1 MVLTFHITDKSF
13 DLHELIQ
20 IDMKSRLFSS
30 DARLSDLITAHPSL
44 LTLLSRLG
52 ISLGFGDRSIADVC
66 KDSGVDADF
75 FLLIC
80 NVYTFN
86 NYVPAIPTILAT
98 DMTGLVPYLEKS
110 HKYYVDKRLPHI
122 ERHLDAIAHKL
133 GGRIGQV
140 FISFFKVY
148 KQEVEEH
155 FSHEERDV
163 FPHIRALMAGQRD
176 TTYSISTFLH
186 THSDIEG
193 KLDDL
198 LNIVF
203 KYLPPQVDDDNV
215 MDVVYDILMLSEDL
229 KKHTFIEE
237 RIMVPLVNDL
247 EHAILS

>member
-1 MVLTFHITDKSF
+1 
-13 DLHELIQ
+13 
-20 IDMKSRLFSS
+20 MKSRLFSS
-30 DARLSDLITAHPSL
+30 ESRLSDLITAHPSL
-44 LTLLSRLG
+44 LSMLTRLG

-66 KDSGVDADF
+66 EASGVDTSF

-80 NVYTFN
+80 NVHTFN
-86 NYVPAIPTILAT
+86 NYVPSTAAILGT

-122 ERHLDAIAHKL
+122 ERHLDAIAQKL

-140 FISFFKVY
+140 FISFFNEY
-148 KQEVEEH
+148 KQDVEAH

-163 FPHIRALMAGQRD
+163 FPHIRALMAGERD
-176 TTYSISTFLH
+176 TTYKMADFLQS
-186 THSDIEG
+186 HSDIEG
-193 KLDDL
+193 KLNDL

-215 MDVVYDILMLSEDL
+215 LDVVYDILRLSEDL
-229 KKHTFIEE
+229 KKHNFIEE
-237 RIMVPLVNDL
+237 KIMVPLVMHL

>member
-1 MVLTFHITDKSF
+1 MKSN
-13 DLHELIQ
+13 
-20 IDMKSRLFSS
+20 KSRLFSS
-30 DARLSDLITAHPSL
+30 DSRLSDLITAHPSL
-44 LTLLSRLG
+44 LTLLNRLG

-66 KDSGVDADF
+66 EASGVDTSF

-86 NYVPAIPTILAT
+86 NYIPSTPTILGT
-98 DMTGLVPYLEKS
+98 DMNGLVPYLEKS

-133 GGRIGQV
+133 GGRIGKV
-140 FISFFKVY
+140 FISFFQEY

-155 FSHEERDV
+155 FGHEERDV
-163 FPHIRALMAGQRD
+163 FPHIRALMSGERD
-176 TTYSISTFLH
+176 TTYSIGMFLH

-215 MDVVYDILMLSEDL
+215 MDVVYDILRLREDL

-237 RIMVPLVNDL
+237 KIMVPLVCHL
-247 EHAILS
+247 ESAMKS

>member
-1 MVLTFHITDKSF
+1 MKSN
-13 DLHELIQ
+13 
-20 IDMKSRLFSS
+20 KSRLFSS
-30 DARLSDLITAHPSL
+30 DSRLSDLITAHPSL
-44 LTLLSRLG
+44 LTLLTRLG

-66 KDSGVDADF
+66 EASGVDTSF

-86 NYVPAIPTILAT
+86 NYIPSTPTILDT
-98 DMTGLVPYLEKS
+98 DMNGLVPYLEKS
-110 HKYYVDKRLPHI
+110 HKYYVDKCLPHI
-122 ERHLDAIAHKL
+122 ERHLDAIAQKL
-133 GGRIGQV
+133 GGRIGKV
-140 FISFFKVY
+140 FISFFQEY

-163 FPHIRALMAGQRD
+163 FPHIRALMSGERD
-176 TTYSISTFLH
+176 MSYSIGMFLH

-215 MDVVYDILMLSEDL
+215 MDVVYDILRLREDL

-237 RIMVPLVNDL
+237 KIMVPLVCHL
-247 EHAILS
+247 ESAMKS

>member
-1 MVLTFHITDKSF
+1 MKDT
-13 DLHELIQ
+13 
-20 IDMKSRLFSS
+20 KSRLFSS
-30 DARLSDLITAHPSL
+30 DSRLSDLITAHPSL
-44 LTLLSRLG
+44 LSLLSRLG
-52 ISLGFGDRSIADVC
+52 ISLGFGDRLIADVC
-66 KDSGVDADF
+66 EESGVDTGF

-86 NYVPAIPTILAT
+86 NYMPSTAAILGT

-122 ERHLDAIAHKL
+122 ECHLDAIAQKL
-133 GGRIGQV
+133 GGRIGKV
-140 FISFFKVY
+140 FISFFKEY
-148 KQEVEEH
+148 KQEVEDH
-155 FSHEERDV
+155 FAHEERDV
-163 FPHIRALMAGQRD
+163 FPHIRGLLAGERD
-176 TTYSISTFLH
+176 TTYSIGEFIG

-215 MDVVYDILMLSEDL
+215 LDVVDDILRLSEDL

-237 RIMVPLVNDL
+237 KIMVPLVKHL
-247 EHAILS
+247 ENAILKK

>member
-1 MVLTFHITDKSF
+1 MKDI
-13 DLHELIQ
+13 
-20 IDMKSRLFSS
+20 KSRLFSS
-30 DARLSDLITAHPSL
+30 DSRLSDLITAHPSL
-44 LTLLSRLG
+44 LALLPRLG
-52 ISLGFGDRSIADVC
+52 LSLGFGDRSIADVC
-66 KDSGVDADF
+66 EESGVDTAF

-86 NYVPAIPTILAT
+86 IYVPSTAAILGT

-110 HKYYVDKRLPHI
+110 HSYYVDKRLPHI
-122 ERHLDAIAHKL
+122 ECHLDAIAHNL
-133 GGRIGQV
+133 NGRIGQV
-140 FISFFKVY
+140 FISFY
-148 KQEVEEH
+148 KEYKAEVEEH
-155 FSHEERDV
+155 FAHEERDV
-163 FPHIRALMAGQRD
+163 FPHIRALMGGERD
-176 TTYSISTFLH
+176 TTYSIDKFIA

-215 MDVVYDILMLSEDL
+215 MDVVDDILRLREDL

-237 RIMVPLVNDL
+237 KIMVPLVQHL

>member
-1 MVLTFHITDKSF
+1 MKST
-13 DLHELIQ
+13 
-20 IDMKSRLFSS
+20 KSRLFSS
-30 DARLSDLITAHPSL
+30 DSRLSDLITAHPSL
-44 LTLLSRLG
+44 LALLTRLG

-66 KDSGVDADF
+66 EASGVDTDF

-86 NYVPAIPTILAT
+86 NYVPSTAAILGT

-110 HKYYVDKRLPHI
+110 HSYYVDKRLPHI
-122 ERHLDAIAHKL
+122 ECHLDAIAHNL
-133 GGRIGQV
+133 NGRIGQV
-140 FISFFKVY
+140 FISFY
-148 KQEVEEH
+148 KEYKAEVEEH
-155 FSHEERDV
+155 FAHEERDV
-163 FPHIRALMAGQRD
+163 FPHIRALMGGERD
-176 TTYSISTFLH
+176 TTYSIDKFIT

-215 MDVVYDILMLSEDL
+215 MDVVDDILRLREDL

-237 RIMVPLVNDL
+237 KIMVPLVQHL

>member
-1 MVLTFHITDKSF
+1 MKSN
-13 DLHELIQ
+13 
-20 IDMKSRLFSS
+20 KSRLFSS
-30 DARLSDLITAHPSL
+30 DSRLSDLITAHPSL
-44 LTLLSRLG
+44 LTLLNRLG

-66 KDSGVDADF
+66 EASGVDTSF

-86 NYVPAIPTILAT
+86 NYIPSTPTILGT
-98 DMTGLVPYLEKS
+98 DMNGLVPYLEKS

-133 GGRIGQV
+133 GGRIGKV
-140 FISFFKVY
+140 FISFFQEY

-155 FSHEERDV
+155 FGHEERDV
-163 FPHIRALMAGQRD
+163 FPHIRALMAGERD
-176 TTYSISTFLH
+176 TTYSIGMFLH

-215 MDVVYDILMLSEDL
+215 MDVVYDILRLREDL

-237 RIMVPLVNDL
+237 KIMVPLVCHL
-247 EHAILS
+247 ESAMKS

>member
-1 MVLTFHITDKSF
+1 MI
-13 DLHELIQ
+13 
-20 IDMKSRLFSS
+20 KSRLFSS
-30 DARLSDLITAHPSL
+30 DSRLSDLITAHPSL
-44 LTLLSRLG
+44 LSLLSRLG

-66 KDSGVDADF
+66 EESGVETAF

-86 NYVPAIPTILAT
+86 NYVPSTAAILGT

-110 HKYYVDKRLPHI
+110 HKYYVEKRLPHI
-122 ERHLDAIAHKL
+122 ECHLDAIAQKL
-133 GGRIGQV
+133 NGRIGKV
-140 FISFFKVY
+140 FISFFKEY
-148 KQEVEEH
+148 KEEVETH
-155 FSHEERDV
+155 FMHEERDV
-163 FPHIRALMAGQRD
+163 FPHIRGLMAGKRD
-176 TTYSISTFLH
+176 ATYSIGEFID

-215 MDVVYDILMLSEDL
+215 LDVVDDILRLSEDL

-237 RIMVPLVNDL
+237 KIMVPLVKHL
-247 EHAILS
+247 ENAILKK

>member
-1 MVLTFHITDKSF
+1 
-13 DLHELIQ
+13 
-20 IDMKSRLFSS
+20 MKSRLFSS
-30 DARLSDLITAHPSL
+30 ERRLSDLITAHPSL
-44 LTLLSRLG
+44 LSMLTRLD

-66 KDSGVDADF
+66 EESGVDTEF

-86 NYVPAIPTILAT
+86 NYVPTTATILGT

-122 ERHLDAIAHKL
+122 ERHLDAIAKKL

-140 FISFFKVY
+140 FISFFKEY

-155 FSHEERDV
+155 FCHEESKV
-163 FPHIRALMAGQRD
+163 FPHIRALMQGEKD
-176 TTYSISTFLH
+176 TSYNIGMFLH

-215 MDVVYDILMLSEDL
+215 LDVVYDILRLSEDL

-237 RIMVPLVNDL
+237 KIMVPLVTHL
-247 EHAILS
+247 ERAILS

>member
-1 MVLTFHITDKSF
+1 
-13 DLHELIQ
+13 
-20 IDMKSRLFSS
+20 MKSRLFSS
-30 DARLSDLITAHPSL
+30 DSRLSDLITAHPSL
-44 LTLLSRLG
+44 LTLLTRLG

-66 KDSGVDADF
+66 EESGVDTGF

-86 NYVPAIPTILAT
+86 NYVPSTPAILGT

-122 ERHLDAIAHKL
+122 ERHLDAIAQQL
-133 GGRIGQV
+133 PGRIGPV
-140 FISFFKVY
+140 FSSFFKEY
-148 KQEVEEH
+148 KTEVETH
-155 FSHEERDV
+155 FAHEERDV
-163 FPHIRALMAGQRD
+163 FPHIQALMSGQRD
-176 TTYSISTFLH
+176 TTYSIGEFLH

-203 KYLPPQVDDDNV
+203 KYLPPQADDDNV
-215 MDVVYDILMLSEDL
+215 TDVVYDILRLSEDL

-237 RIMVPLVNDL
+237 KIMVPLVHHL
-247 EHAILS
+247 ENAILS

>member
-1 MVLTFHITDKSF
+1 M
-13 DLHELIQ
+13 
-20 IDMKSRLFSS
+20 
-30 DARLSDLITAHPSL
+30 SDLITAHPSL
-44 LTLLSRLG
+44 LSLLSRLG

-66 KDSGVDADF
+66 EESGVDTAF

-86 NYVPAIPTILAT
+86 NYVPSTAAILGT

-110 HKYYVDKRLPHI
+110 HKYYVEKRLPHI
-122 ERHLDAIAHKL
+122 ECHLDAIAQKL
-133 GGRIGQV
+133 NGRIGKV
-140 FISFFKVY
+140 FISFFKEY
-148 KQEVEEH
+148 KEEVETH
-155 FSHEERDV
+155 FMHEERDV
-163 FPHIRALMAGQRD
+163 FPHIRGLMAGKRD
-176 TTYSISTFLH
+176 ATYSIGEFID

-215 MDVVYDILMLSEDL
+215 LDVVDDILRLSEDL

-237 RIMVPLVNDL
+237 KIMVPLVKHL
-247 EHAILS
+247 ENAILKK

>member
-1 MVLTFHITDKSF
+1 
-13 DLHELIQ
+13 
-20 IDMKSRLFSS
+20 MKSRLFSS
-30 DARLSDLITAHPSL
+30 ERRLSDLITAHPSL
-44 LTLLSRLG
+44 LSMLTRLG

-66 KDSGVDADF
+66 EESGVDTEF

-86 NYVPAIPTILAT
+86 NYVPSTATILGT

-122 ERHLDAIAHKL
+122 ERHLDAIAQKL

-140 FISFFKVY
+140 FISFFKEY
-148 KQEVEEH
+148 KREVEEH
-155 FSHEERDV
+155 FRHEESNV

-176 TTYSISTFLH
+176 TTYSIGTFLH

-215 MDVVYDILMLSEDL
+215 LDVVYDILRLSEDL

-237 RIMVPLVNDL
+237 KIMVTLVTHL
-247 EHAILS
+247 EKALKS

>member
-1 MVLTFHITDKSF
+1 MKDT
-13 DLHELIQ
+13 
-20 IDMKSRLFSS
+20 KSRLFSS
-30 DARLSDLITAHPSL
+30 DSRLSDLITAHPSL
-44 LTLLSRLG
+44 LSLLTRLG

-66 KDSGVDADF
+66 ESSGVDTDF

-86 NYVPAIPTILAT
+86 NYVPSTAAILGT
-98 DMTGLVPYLEKS
+98 DMNGLVPYLEKS

-122 ERHLDAIAHKL
+122 ECHLDAIAQKL
-133 GGRIGQV
+133 NGRIGEV
-140 FISFFKVY
+140 FISFFKEY
-148 KQEVEEH
+148 KREVVDH
-155 FSHEERDV
+155 FMHEEKEV
-163 FPHIRALMAGQRD
+163 FPHIGALMMGQRD
-176 TTYSISTFLH
+176 TSYSISKFLQ

-215 MDVVYDILMLSEDL
+215 LDVVYDILRLSEDL

-237 RIMVPLVNDL
+237 KIMVPLVKHL
-247 EHAILS
+247 ELANLS

>member
-1 MVLTFHITDKSF
+1 M
-13 DLHELIQ
+13 
-20 IDMKSRLFSS
+20 MKSRLFSS
-30 DARLSDLITAHPSL
+30 ESRLSDLITAHPSL
-44 LTLLSRLG
+44 LTLLNRLG

-66 KDSGVDADF
+66 EQSGVDTGF

-86 NYVPAIPTILAT
+86 NYVPSTATILGT

-110 HKYYVDKRLPHI
+110 HRYYVDKRLPHI
-122 ERHLDAIAHKL
+122 ERHLDAIAQKL
-133 GGRIGQV
+133 NGRIGQV
-140 FISFFKVY
+140 FISFFQEY
-148 KQEVEEH
+148 KQEVEAH
-155 FSHEERDV
+155 FVHEEQDV
-163 FPHIRALMAGQRD
+163 FPHIRALLDGKKD
-176 TTYSISTFLH
+176 TTYSVDEFLH

-215 MDVVYDILMLSEDL
+215 MDVVYDILRLSEDL

-237 RIMVPLVNDL
+237 RIMVPMVKHL
-247 EHAILS
+247 ENAILK

>member
-1 MVLTFHITDKSF
+1 MI
-13 DLHELIQ
+13 
-20 IDMKSRLFSS
+20 KSRLFSS
-30 DARLSDLITAHPSL
+30 DSRLSDLITAHPSL
-44 LTLLSRLG
+44 LSLLSRLG

-66 KDSGVDADF
+66 EESGVDTAF

-86 NYVPAIPTILAT
+86 NYVPSTAAILGT

-110 HKYYVDKRLPHI
+110 HKYYVEKRLPHI
-122 ERHLDAIAHKL
+122 ECHLDAIAQKL
-133 GGRIGQV
+133 NARIGRV
-140 FISFFKVY
+140 FISFFKEY
-148 KQEVEEH
+148 KEDVETH
-155 FSHEERDV
+155 FMHEERDV
-163 FPHIRALMAGQRD
+163 FPHIRGLMAGKRD
-176 TTYSISTFLH
+176 ATYSIGEFID

-215 MDVVYDILMLSEDL
+215 LDVVDDILRLSEDL

-237 RIMVPLVNDL
+237 KIMVPLVKHL
-247 EHAILS
+247 ENAILKK

>member
-1 MVLTFHITDKSF
+1 M
-13 DLHELIQ
+13 
-20 IDMKSRLFSS
+20 
-30 DARLSDLITAHPSL
+30 SDLITAHPSL
-44 LTLLSRLG
+44 LTLLTRLG

-66 KDSGVDADF
+66 EQSGVDTAF

-86 NYVPAIPTILAT
+86 NYVPSTATILGT

-110 HKYYVDKRLPHI
+110 HRYYVDKRLPHI
-122 ERHLDAIAHKL
+122 ERHLDAIAQQL
-133 GGRIGQV
+133 NDRIGKV
-140 FISFFKVY
+140 FISFFKEY
-148 KQEVEEH
+148 KQEVEAH
-155 FSHEERDV
+155 FAHEEKDV
-163 FPHIRALMAGQRD
+163 FPHISGLLSGNRD
-176 TTYSISTFLH
+176 TTYSIDEFLH

-215 MDVVYDILMLSEDL
+215 MDVVYDILRLSEDL

-237 RIMVPLVNDL
+237 KIMVPLVKHL
-247 EHAILS
+247 ENAILK

>member
-1 MVLTFHITDKSF
+1 M
-13 DLHELIQ
+13 
-20 IDMKSRLFSS
+20 
-30 DARLSDLITAHPSL
+30 SDLITAHPSL
-44 LTLLSRLG
+44 LTLLTRLG

-66 KDSGVDADF
+66 EQSGVDTAF

-86 NYVPAIPTILAT
+86 NYVPSTATILGT

-110 HKYYVDKRLPHI
+110 HRYYVDKRLPHI
-122 ERHLDAIAHKL
+122 ERHLDAIAQQL
-133 GGRIGQV
+133 SDRIGKV
-140 FISFFKVY
+140 FISFFKEY
-148 KQEVEEH
+148 KQEVEAH
-155 FSHEERDV
+155 FAHEEKDV
-163 FPHIRALMAGQRD
+163 FPHISGLLSGNRD
-176 TTYSISTFLH
+176 TTYSIDEFLH

-215 MDVVYDILMLSEDL
+215 MDVVYDILRLSEDL

-237 RIMVPLVNDL
+237 KIMVPLVKHL
-247 EHAILS
+247 ENAILK